1 MPSQRIPA
9 VFARGGT
16 SKGVFFHAKD
26 LPAETQARDDIFLR
40 VLGSPDPYQRQL
52 NGMGGGISSLS
63 KAVIIERSARGDADI
78 DYTFAQIA
86 VDRPIVDYAQACGNL
101 SSAVGPF
108 AVDEGLVDVVDGLAT
123 VRVFS
128 TNAGQI
134 YHAHFAV
141 KNGVTVEDGAYT
153 MSGVGGQGAPVKL
166 EYLRPGGAITGKFLP
181 GDGAVQTVTV
191 PGIGSVEVSL
201 VDATNPVVFV
211 AASAVGL
218 VGTELPD
225 AIEAMPG
232 MMDKLDQLRRIG
244 GVACAMASTP
254 ASVPLANPK
263 VALLYAPC
271 NYTTLSGASV
281 ATDSFDIGVRMV
293 SMERIHRAVTGTGA
307 MCLGAAAQVPDSV
320 PHQLTRARH
329 GEPIRIGSPS
339 GVLDVSAGVSQT
351 SAGAWD
357 VDSITV
363 YRTQRRLMEG
373 WVRC

>member
-1 MPSQRIPA
+1 MPIQRIPA
-9 VFARGGT
+9 IFARGGT

-26 LPAETQARDDIFLR
+26 LPAQTTARDEIFLR

-63 KAVIIERSARGDADI
+63 KAVVIEPSYREDADV

-86 VDRPIVDYAQACGNL
+86 VDQPVVDYAQACGNL

-108 AVDEGLVDVVDGLAT
+108 AVDEGLIQVADGPAI
-123 VRVFS
+123 VRVYS
-128 TNAGQI
+128 TNARQI
-134 YHAHFAV
+134 YHAHFEV
-141 KNGVTVEDGAYT
+141 RDGITVEDGTYT
-153 MSGVGGQGAPVKL
+153 MSGVGGQGAPIKL

-181 GDGAVQTVTV
+181 GDGAVQTVSV
-191 PGIGSVEVSL
+191 PSIGAVEVSL

-218 VGTELPD
+218 TGTELPD

-232 MMDKLDQLRRIG
+232 MMAKLDQLRRVC

-263 VALLYAPC
+263 IALLYPSC
-271 NYTTLSGASV
+271 DYTTLSGESVPAS
-281 ATDSFDIGVRMV
+281 AFDIGVRMV

-320 PHQLTRARH
+320 PHQLARARN

-339 GVLDVSAGVSQT
+339 GVLDVSAAVSQT
-351 SAGAWD
+351 ETGALD

-363 YRTQRRLMEG
+363 FRTQRRLMEG